1 MKTNLKKFLALS
13 FMIMFQWGLAQTSV
27 SGTVSDSSGVPL
39 PGATVVVAGT
49 SNGVTTDFDGVY
61 SISASEGDVL
71 SVSYV
76 GFVTQNVTVG
86 ASASVNV
93 TLVSDNT
100 LEEVVVT
107 ALGITREA
115 KSLGYAQQKVDGATL
130 NKTKELDFKTAL
142 AGKVAGVQVISGPSS
157 TFESTAIRLRGEQ
170 DVLYVVDGI
179 EMAASDINTDNIDNI
194 TILKGAAA
202 TALYGADARSGVIV
216 ITSKKA
222 KAGETYITVD
232 HNTVASNISRLHPYQ
247 NEYGGG
253 YDQAW
258 DTFAYNPATDPASW
272 ASFNGQNIPYYAAD
286 ESWGPRLDGTL
297 ARHWDSWIP
306 NHPNFGEQRGWSPN
320 PNNVKNFFETGM
332 KSATSVAFGKGGDD
346 YSFRATGRY
355 TDNKLPVPNAS
366 RKTYD
371 LNINGSVDITDKFTV
386 YTALNARI
394 QNTDNF
400 VSSGYGSLQ
409 SNFSQWW
416 QRQLDMD
423 RLRDNYNYEGAFYTW
438 NRRSARNARPQYWDA
453 PHYEQYQNTNNNE
466 NSTYS
471 GNFGFDYSIMD
482 GLSANVEVNRR
493 AYNRTNWSRGYVGQN
508 TLSTQ
513 ASYGEGSFT
522 SEQNEFRARL
532 NYQKA
537 ITDKFDISALLGY
550 KAEQYRS
557 INTSA
562 STSGGLA
569 IPDFYTIANSKDKPG
584 YSTYRL
590 NNSNRAVYSSVSL
603 GYDSML
609 YLDGSY
615 RFDYSSTADSEN
627 NRIETFSLTGSFL
640 FDKLLNVDGISFG
653 KLRASYAEAPIFPGT
668 YATSP
673 TFGSG
678 TAYGSLASLSVPNTL
693 ANPQLTGGIRQET
706 EYGIEMK
713 FLNNRLG
720 LDLTYFDRED
730 SGLPVAVT
738 SAASTGYSGL
748 SVNSKITSSTGFEVM
763 LSGTPIQTE
772 DLRWDVSVN
781 FATLEKMV
789 DFIYPGIDR
798 INIYGGSLSWSGLK
812 VQEVVG
818 EEYGMLYGRQRL
830 KDDNGNWVYYASGTH
845 RYENNTLMGNIM
857 PDYTG
862 GITSNLTYKNW
873 DLAIGIDF
881 QEGGLY
887 HSITDMFSMAAG
899 LHEYTAGVNDK
910 GNQKRDPVSAG
921 GGIHQVGVYA
931 DGSAADFYLAPD
943 SWAWGNWTRDD
954 LWLVDASFV
963 KLRQVRLGY
972 NFDSDK
978 LSNTPFTSIDV
989 ALIGTNLA
997 ILSETSDW
1005 GDYRG
1010 AKTPGLDPSELG
1022 SNWSGSAFASEG
1034 GQLPSARSFGLNVAL
1049 KF

>member
-49 SNGVTTDFDGVY
+49 QNGVTTDFDGVY

-115 KSLGYAQQKVDGATL
+115 KSLGYAQQKVEGASLT
-130 NKTKELDFKTAL
+130 KTKELDFKTAL
-142 AGKVAGVQVISGPSS
+142 AGKVAGVQVISGTSS
-157 TFESTAIRLRGEQ
+157 SFEQSAIRLRGEM

-179 EMAASDINTDNIDNI
+179 KMSSTDVNTDNIDNI

-202 TALYGADARSGVIV
+202 TALYGAEARSGVIV

-222 KAGETYITVD
+222 KAGETYISID
-232 HNTVASNISRLHPYQ
+232 HNTVASNVSRTPDYQ

-286 ESWGPRLDGTL
+286 ESWGPKLDGTL

-306 NHPNFGEQRGWSPN
+306 NHPNFGEQRGWSPS
-320 PNNVKNFFETGM
+320 PNNIKNFFDTGV
-332 KSATSVAFGKGGDD
+332 KSTTSVSFAKGGDD
-346 YSFRATGRY
+346 YSFRATGRVNQS
-355 TDNKLPVPNAS
+355 TLPIPNAS
-366 RKTYD
+366 RDSYD
-371 LNINGSVDITDKFTV
+371 LNINGSLDLTDKLSV
-386 YTALNARI
+386 YTSLNARI
-394 QNTDNF
+394 QNTDN
-400 VSSGYGSLQ
+400 SAGSGYSSIM
-409 SNFSQWW
+409 SNLSQWW

-423 RLRDNYNYEGAFYTW
+423 RIRDNYNYEGAFYTW

-471 GNFGFDYSIMD
+471 GNFGFDYQIAD
-482 GLSANVEVNRR
+482 GLSANAEVNRR
-493 AYNRTNWSRGYVGQN
+493 AYNRTSNGRNYIGQN

-513 ASYGEGSFT
+513 AAYNEGSFV

-532 NYQKA
+532 NYTKA
-537 ITDKFDISALLGY
+537 ITDKFDISALIGY
-550 KAEQYRS
+550 QAKQFRS
-557 INTSA
+557 ISTSA

-569 IPDFYTIANSKDKPG
+569 IPDFYTIANSVDKPN
-584 YSTYRL
+584 YSSYRT
-590 NNSNRAVYSSVSL
+590 NNSGRAAYSSVSL

-615 RFDYSSTADSEN
+615 RFDWSSTAAADN
-627 NRIETFSLTGSFL
+627 NRIETYSITGSFL
-640 FDKLLNVDGISFG
+640 FDRLVNLEGVSFG

-678 TAYGSLASLSVPNTL
+678 TAYGSLASLAVPNTL
-693 ANPQLTGGIRQET
+693 ANPMLTGGIRQET
-706 EYGIEMK
+706 EFGLEMK

-720 LDLTYFDRED
+720 FDVTYFDRED
-730 SGLPVAVT
+730 SGLPVAV
-738 SAASTGYSGL
+738 SAAGSTGYTGL
-748 SVNSKITSSTGFEVM
+748 SVNSKITSSTGVEVM
-763 LSGTPIQTE
+763 ISGTPIQTE
-772 DLRWDVSVN
+772 DLRWDVAVN

-789 DFIYPGIDR
+789 DFIYPGIER
-798 INIYGGSLSWSGLK
+798 NILSSWLSWSSMDL
-812 VQEVVG
+812 QEIVG
-818 EEYGMLYGRQRL
+818 EEWGMLYGRKRL
-830 KDDNGNWVYYASGTH
+830 QDDNGNWVYYASGNH
-845 RYENNTLMGNIM
+845 RYENNQILGNIM

-887 HSITDMFSMAAG
+887 HSVTDMFSMASGQHSWTAG
-899 LHEYTAGVNDK
+899 LNDK
-910 GNQKRDPVSAG
+910 GNPKRDAVSAG
-921 GGIHQVGVYA
+921 GGVHQVGVYA
-931 DGSAADFYLAPD
+931 DGSAADFYRAPD

-954 LWLVDASFV
+954 LWLVDASFW

-972 NFDSDK
+972 TFDKDQIKNS
-978 LSNTPFTSIDV
+978 PFASIDI

-997 ILSETSDW
+997 ILSENKDW

-1010 AKTPGLDPSELG
+1010 AKNPGLDPSELG
-1022 SNWSGSAFASEG
+1022 GNWSGNNFASEG

>member
-1 MKTNLKKFLALS
+1 MKTNLLKFLTLS
-13 FMIMFQWGLAQTSV
+13 FMIMFQWSFAQKSV
-27 SGTVSDSSGVPL
+27 SGTVSDSAGVPL
-39 PGATVVVAGT
+39 PGATVVVDGT

-61 SISASEGDVL
+61 SIMANEGDVL
-71 SVSYV
+71 SISYV
-76 GFVTQNVTVG
+76 GFTTQKVTVG
-86 ASASVNV
+86 ASATLNV
-93 TLVSDNT
+93 TLAADNA

-115 KSLGYAQQKVDGATL
+115 KSLGYAQQKVEGSALT
-130 NKTKELDFKTAL
+130 KTKQLDFKTAL
-142 AGKVAGVQVISGPSS
+142 AGKVAGVQVISGTSS
-157 TFESTAIRLRGEQ
+157 TFEPSAIRLRGEQ

-179 EMAASDINTDNIDNI
+179 KMSSTDINTDNIDNI
-194 TILKGAAA
+194 TVLKGAAA
-202 TALYGADARSGVIV
+202 TALYGSEARSGVIV

-222 KAGETYITVD
+222 QAGETYITVD
-232 HNTVASNISRLHPYQ
+232 HNTVASTISRLHPYQ

-258 DTFAYNPATDPASW
+258 DTFSYNPATDPASW
-272 ASFNGQNIPYYAAD
+272 AAFQGQNIPYYAAD
-286 ESWGPRLDGTL
+286 ESWGPKLDGTL

-306 NHPNFGEQRGWSPN
+306 NHPNFGELRPWSAN
-320 PNNVKNFFETGM
+320 PNNIKNFFETGVT
-332 KSATSVAFGKGGDD
+332 STTSVSFGKGGED
-346 YSFRATGRY
+346 YSFRATGRA
-355 TDNKLPVPNAS
+355 TQATLPVPNAA
-366 RKTYD
+366 RDTYD
-371 LNINGSVDITDKFTV
+371 VNINGSVDLSDKLTM
-386 YTALNARI
+386 YSALNARI
-394 QNTDNF
+394 QNTDNY

-423 RLRDNYNYEGAFYTW
+423 RLKNNYHYEGAFYTW

-471 GNFGFDYSIMD
+471 GNFGFNYDIID

-493 AYNRTNWSRGYVGQN
+493 AYNRTSWNRGYIGVN

-513 ASYGEGSFT
+513 ASYGEGSFV
-522 SEQNEFRARL
+522 SEQNELRARL
-532 NYQKA
+532 NYSKA
-537 ITDKFDISALLGY
+537 ITSNFDVNAIVGY
-550 KAEQYRS
+550 GARQFRS
-557 INTSA
+557 ISTSA

-569 IPDFYTIANSKDKPG
+569 IPDFYTIANSKDKPS
-584 YSTYRL
+584 YSTYRS
-590 NNSNRAVYSSVSL
+590 NSSGRSAYASVSL

-615 RFDYSSTADSEN
+615 RFDWSSTADSMN
-627 NRIETFSLTGSFL
+627 NRIETYSVTGSFL
-640 FDKLLNVDGISFG
+640 FDRLLDLDGVSFG

-673 TFGSG
+673 TYSSG
-678 TAYGSLASLSVPNTL
+678 TAYGSLASLAVPNTL
-693 ANPQLTGGIRQET
+693 ANPQLTGGMRVET
-706 EYGIEMK
+706 EFGLEMR
-713 FLNNRLG
+713 FLDNRLG
-720 LDLTYFDRED
+720 FDFTYFDRED
-730 SGLPVAVT
+730 SKLPVAVT
-738 SAASTGYSGL
+738 AAGGTGYTGL
-748 SVNSKITSSTGFEVM
+748 SVNSKITSSTGVEVM
-763 LSGTPIQTE
+763 ISGTPILTD

-789 DFIYPGIDR
+789 DFIYPGIER
-798 INIYGGSLSWSGLK
+798 NILDGWLSWSSMDL
-812 VQEVVG
+812 QEIVG
-818 EEYGMLYGRQRL
+818 EEWGMLYGRKRT
-830 KDDNGNWVYYASGTH
+830 KDENGNWLYYASGNH
-845 RYENNTLMGNIM
+845 RYENNQLLGNIM

-887 HSITDMFSMAAG
+887 HSVTDMFSMGAG
-899 LHEYTAGVNDK
+899 LHEYTAGLNDK
-910 GNQKRDPVSAG
+910 GNPKRDPVSAG

-931 DGSAADFYLAPD
+931 DGTVADFYRDPN

-972 NFDSDK
+972 SFDGDK
-978 LSNTPFTSIDV
+978 LSNTPFTGINV
-989 ALIGTNLA
+989 ALIGNNLA
-997 ILSETSDW
+997 ILSETTDW

-1010 AKTPGLDPSELG
+1010 KKNPGLDPSELG
-1022 SNWSGSAFASEG
+1022 SNWSGSYYASEG
-1034 GQLPSARSFGLNVAL
+1034 GQLPSARSVGLNVSL

>member
-1 MKTNLKKFLALS
+1 MKTNLLKFLTLS
-13 FMIMFQWGLAQTSV
+13 FMIMFQWSFAQQSV
-27 SGTVSDSSGVPL
+27 SGTVTDSEGVPL
-39 PGATVVVAGT
+39 PGATVIVEGT
-49 SNGVTTDFDGVY
+49 STGVSTDFDGVY
-61 SISASEGDVL
+61 SITANEGDVL
-71 SVSYV
+71 SFSYV
-76 GFVTQNVTVG
+76 GFTTQKVTVG
-86 ASASVNV
+86 ASATLNV
-93 TLVSDNT
+93 TLVSDNA

-115 KSLGYAQQKVDGATL
+115 KSLGYAQQKVEGDALT
-130 NKTKELDFKTAL
+130 KTKETDFRTAL
-142 AGKVAGVQVISGPSS
+142 AGKVAGVQVISGVSS
-157 TFESTAIRLRGEQ
+157 TFEPSYIRLRGES

-179 EMAASDINTDNIDNI
+179 KMSSTDINTDNIDNI
-194 TILKGAAA
+194 TVLKGAAA
-202 TALYGADARSGVIV
+202 TALYGSEARSGVVV
-216 ITSKKA
+216 ITSKRA
-222 KAGETYITVD
+222 EAGDNYINVD
-232 HNTVASNISRLHPYQ
+232 HNTVVSEISRLHPYQ

-258 DTFAYNPATDPASW
+258 DTFSYNPATDPASW
-272 ASFNGQNIPYYAAD
+272 ASFQGQNIPYYAAD

-306 NHPNFGEQRGWSPN
+306 GHPNFGELRPWSPN
-320 PNNVKNFFETGM
+320 PNNVKNFFETGI
-332 KSATSVAFGKGGDD
+332 KSTTSLSFGRGGDG
-346 YSFRATGRY
+346 YSFRATGRVS
-355 TDNKLPVPNAS
+355 DNAIPVPNAN
-366 RKTYD
+366 REVFD
-371 LNINGSVDITDKFTV
+371 LNLNGSVDITDKLTM
-386 YTALNARI
+386 YSSLNARI
-394 QNTDNF
+394 QNTDNY
-400 VSSGYGSLQ
+400 VSSGYTSLG

-423 RLRDNYNYEGAFYTW
+423 RLKNNYYYNGAFYTW

-471 GNFGFDYSIMD
+471 GNLGLNYDIID
-482 GLSANVEVNRR
+482 GLSANFEVNRR
-493 AYNRTNWSRGYVGQN
+493 AYNRTSWNRGYIGVN

-513 ASYGEGSFT
+513 ASYGEGSFV

-532 NYQKA
+532 DYNTA
-537 ITDKFDISALLGY
+537 ITSNFDLDARIGY
-550 KAEQYRS
+550 GARQFRS
-557 INTSA
+557 ISTSA

-569 IPDFYTIANSKDKPG
+569 IPDFYTIANSVDKPN
-584 YSTYRL
+584 YSTYRT
-590 NNSNRAVYSSVSL
+590 NNSGRSVYGSVSL

-615 RFDYSSTADSEN
+615 RLDWSSTADAAN
-627 NRIETFSLTGSFL
+627 NRIETYSLTGSFL
-640 FDKLLNVDGISFG
+640 FDRLLDVDAISFG

-673 TFGSG
+673 TFSSG
-678 TAYGSLASLSVPNTL
+678 TAYGSLASLAVPNTL
-693 ANPQLTGGIRQET
+693 ANPQLTGGIREET
-706 EYGIEMK
+706 ELGLEMR
-713 FLNNRLG
+713 FLDNRLG
-720 LDLTYFDRED
+720 FDFTYFDRTD

-738 SAASTGYSGL
+738 ADAATGYSGL
-748 SVNSKITSSTGFEVM
+748 SVNSKITSSTGVEVM
-763 LSGTPIQTE
+763 LSGTPVLTD
-772 DLRWDVSVN
+772 DLRWDVSFN

-789 DFIYPGIDR
+789 DFIYDGIDR
-798 INIYGGSLSWSGLK
+798 INIYGGSISWSGLK
-812 VQEVVG
+812 VTEITG
-818 EEYGMLYGRQRL
+818 EEWGMLYGRQR
-830 KDDNGNWVYYASGTH
+830 KQDADGNWIYLSSGNH
-845 RYENNTLMGNIM
+845 AYENNQLLGNIM

-887 HSITDMFSMAAG
+887 HSVTDMFSMGAG
-899 LHEYTAGVNDK
+899 LHEYTAGLNDK
-910 GNQKRDPVSAG
+910 GNPKRDPVSAG

-931 DGSAADFYLAPD
+931 DGSVADFYKDPN

-972 NFDSDK
+972 SFDADK
-978 LSNTPFTSIDV
+978 LSNTPFSGIDI

-997 ILSETSDW
+997 ILSETTDW

-1010 AKTPGLDPSELG
+1010 KKNPGLDPSELG
-1022 SNWSGSAFASEG
+1022 GNWSGSLYASEG
-1034 GQLPSARSFGLNVAL
+1034 GQLPSARSFGLNVNL

>member
-39 PGATVVVAGT
+39 PGATVIVAGT

-76 GFVTQNVTVG
+76 GFVTQNVTIG
-86 ASASVNV
+86 ASATVNV
-93 TLVSDNT
+93 TLVSDNA

-115 KSLGYAQQKVDGATL
+115 KSLGYAQQKVEGSALT
-130 NKTKELDFKTAL
+130 KTKELDFKTAL

-157 TFESTAIRLRGEQ
+157 TFESSAIRLRGEQ

-179 EMAASDINTDNIDNI
+179 KMSSTDINTDNIDNI

-202 TALYGADARSGVIV
+202 TALYGAEARSGVIV

-272 ASFNGQNIPYYAAD
+272 AAFNGQNIPYYAAD

-332 KSATSVAFGKGGDD
+332 KSATSVSFGKGGDD
-346 YSFRATGRY
+346 YSFRATGRA
-355 TDNKLPVPNAS
+355 TQNALPVPNAS
-366 RKTYD
+366 RDTYD
-371 LNINGSVDITDKFTV
+371 VNINGSVDLTDKFTM
-386 YTALNARI
+386 YTSLNARI

-423 RLRDNYNYEGAFYTW
+423 RLRDNYHYEGAFYTW

-471 GNFGFDYSIMD
+471 GNFGFDYQIAD
-482 GLSANVEVNRR
+482 GVSANVEVNRR
-493 AYNRTNWSRGYVGQN
+493 AYNRTSNSRNYIGKN

-513 ASYGEGSFT
+513 AAYSEGSFV

-532 NYQKA
+532 NYSKA
-537 ITDKFDISALLGY
+537 ITDKFDINALVGY
-550 KAEQYRS
+550 AAKQYRS
-557 INTSA
+557 ISTSA
-562 STSGGLA
+562 GTSGGLA
-569 IPDFYTIANSKDKPG
+569 IPDFYTIANSVDKPS
-584 YSTYRL
+584 YSTYRT
-590 NNSNRAVYSSVSL
+590 NNSGRAAYSSVSL

-615 RFDYSSTADSEN
+615 RFDWSSTAAADN
-627 NRIETFSLTGSFL
+627 NRIETYSLTGSFL
-640 FDKLLNVDGISFG
+640 FDKLVNLDGVTFG

-678 TAYGSLASLSVPNTL
+678 TAYGSLASLAVPNTL
-693 ANPQLTGGIRQET
+693 ANPQLTGGIRKET

-720 LDLTYFDRED
+720 FDLTYFDRED
-730 SGLPVAVT
+730 SGLPVAV
-738 SAASTGYSGL
+738 SAAGSTGYTGL
-748 SVNSKITSSTGFEVM
+748 SVNSKITSSTGLEVM

-772 DLRWDVSVN
+772 DVRWDVSVN

-789 DFIYPGIDR
+789 DFIYPGIER
-798 INIYGGSLSWSGLK
+798 NILNSWLSWSSMDL
-812 VQEVVG
+812 QEIVG
-818 EEYGMLYGRQRL
+818 EEWGMLYGRKRL
-830 KDDNGNWVYYASGTH
+830 KDDNGNWVYYASGNH
-845 RYENNTLMGNIM
+845 RYENNQLLGNVM
-857 PDYTG
+857 PNYTG

-881 QEGGLY
+881 QDGGLY
-887 HSITDMFSMAAG
+887 HSVTDMFSMAAG
-899 LHEYTAGVNDK
+899 LHEWTAGKNDK

-931 DGSAADFYLAPD
+931 DGSVADFYRAPD

-954 LWLVDASFV
+954 VWLVDASFV

-978 LSNTPFTSIDV
+978 LSNTPFTSIDI

-997 ILSETSDW
+997 ILSETTDW

-1022 SNWSGSAFASEG
+1022 SGWSGGNYASEG

>member
-1 MKTNLKKFLALS
+1 MKTNLLKFLTLS
-13 FMIMFQWGLAQTSV
+13 FVIMFQWSFAQKSV
-27 SGTVSDSSGVPL
+27 SGTVSDSAGVPL
-39 PGATVVVAGT
+39 PGATVVVDGT

-61 SISASEGDVL
+61 SISANEGDVL
-71 SVSYV
+71 SISYV
-76 GFVTQNVTVG
+76 GFTTQKVTVG
-86 ASASVNV
+86 ASATLNV
-93 TLVSDNT
+93 TLVADNA

-115 KSLGYAQQKVDGATL
+115 KSLGYAQQKVEGAALT
-130 NKTKELDFKTAL
+130 KTKQLDFKTAL
-142 AGKVAGVQVISGPSS
+142 AGKVAGVQVISGTSS
-157 TFESTAIRLRGEQ
+157 TFEPSAIRLRGEQ

-179 EMAASDINTDNIDNI
+179 KMSSTDINTDNIDNI
-194 TILKGAAA
+194 TVLKGAAA
-202 TALYGADARSGVIV
+202 TALYGSEARSGVIV

-222 KAGETYITVD
+222 QAGETYITVD
-232 HNTVASNISRLHPYQ
+232 HNTVASTISRLHPYQ

-258 DTFAYNPATDPASW
+258 DTFTYNPATDPASW
-272 ASFNGQNIPYYAAD
+272 AAFQGQNIPYYAAD
-286 ESWGPRLDGTL
+286 ESWGPKLDGTL

-306 NHPNFGEQRGWSPN
+306 NHPNFGELRPWSAN
-320 PNNVKNFFETGM
+320 PNNIKNFFETGVQ
-332 KSATSVAFGKGGDD
+332 STTSVSFGKGGED
-346 YSFRATGRY
+346 YSFRATGRA
-355 TDNKLPVPNAS
+355 TQATLPVPNAA
-366 RKTYD
+366 RDTYD
-371 LNINGSVDITDKFTV
+371 VNINGSVDLTDKFTM
-386 YTALNARI
+386 YANLNARI
-394 QNTDNF
+394 QNTDNY

-423 RLRDNYNYEGAFYTW
+423 RLKNNYHYEGAFYTW

-471 GNFGFDYSIMD
+471 GNFGFNYDIID

-493 AYNRTNWSRGYVGQN
+493 AYNRTSWGRNYIGVN

-513 ASYGEGSFT
+513 ASYNEGSYV
-522 SEQNEFRARL
+522 SEANELRARL
-532 NYQKA
+532 NYSKA
-537 ITDKFDISALLGY
+537 ITSNFDVNAIVGYGARQFRGIS
-550 KAEQYRS
+550 
-557 INTSA
+557 TSA

-569 IPDFYTIANSKDKPG
+569 IPDFYTIANSKDKPS
-584 YSTYRL
+584 YSTYRT
-590 NNSNRAVYSSVSL
+590 NNSGRSAYASVSL

-615 RFDYSSTADSEN
+615 RFDWSSTADSEN
-627 NRIETFSLTGSFL
+627 NRIETYSVTGSFL
-640 FDKLLNVDGISFG
+640 FDRLLDLDGVSFG

-673 TFGSG
+673 TYGSG
-678 TAYGSLASLSVPNTL
+678 TAYGSLASLAVPNTL
-693 ANPQLTGGIRQET
+693 ANPQLTGGMRVET
-706 EYGIEMK
+706 EFGLEMK
-713 FLNNRLG
+713 FLDNRLG
-720 LDLTYFDRED
+720 FDFTYFDRED
-730 SGLPVAVT
+730 SKLPVAVT
-738 SAASTGYSGL
+738 AAGGTGYTGL
-748 SVNSKITSSTGFEVM
+748 SVNSKITSSTGVEVM
-763 LSGTPIQTE
+763 VTGTPILTD

-781 FATLEKMV
+781 FATLEKTV
-789 DFIYPGIDR
+789 DFIYPGIER
-798 INIYGGSLSWSGLK
+798 NILDSWLSWSSMDL
-812 VQEVVG
+812 QEIVG
-818 EEYGMLYGRQRL
+818 EEWGMLYGRKRL
-830 KDDNGNWVYYASGTH
+830 KDDNGNWVYYASGNH
-845 RYENNTLMGNIM
+845 RYENNQLLGNIM

-887 HSITDMFSMAAG
+887 HSVTDMFSMGAG
-899 LHEYTAGVNDK
+899 LHEYTAGLNDK
-910 GNQKRDPVSAG
+910 GNPKRDPVSAG

-931 DGSAADFYLAPD
+931 DGSVADFYRDPN

-972 NFDSDK
+972 SFDGDK
-978 LSNTPFTSIDV
+978 LSNTPFTGINV
-989 ALIGTNLA
+989 ALIGNNLA
-997 ILSETSDW
+997 ILSETTDW

-1022 SNWSGSAFASEG
+1022 ANWSGGYYASEG
-1034 GQLPSARSFGLNVAL
+1034 GQLPSARSVGLNVSL

>member
-39 PGATVVVAGT
+39 PGATVIVAGT

-76 GFVTQNVTVG
+76 GFVTQNVTIG
-86 ASASVNV
+86 ASATINV
-93 TLVSDNT
+93 TLVSDNA

-115 KSLGYAQQKVDGATL
+115 KSLGYAQQKVEGSALT
-130 NKTKELDFKTAL
+130 KTKELDFKTAL

-157 TFESTAIRLRGEQ
+157 TFESSAIRLRGEQ

-179 EMAASDINTDNIDNI
+179 KMSSTDINTDNIDNI

-202 TALYGADARSGVIV
+202 TALYGAEARSGVIV

-423 RLRDNYNYEGAFYTW
+423 RLRDNYHYEGAFYTW

-537 ITDKFDISALLGY
+537 ITDKFDISALVGY

-881 QEGGLY
+881 QDGGLY

>member
-1 MKTNLKKFLALS
+1 
-13 FMIMFQWGLAQTSV
+13 MFQWGLAQTSV

-39 PGATVVVAGT
+39 PGATVIVAGT

-76 GFVTQNVTVG
+76 GFVTQNVTIG
-86 ASASVNV
+86 ASATVNV
-93 TLVSDNT
+93 TLVSDNA

-115 KSLGYAQQKVDGATL
+115 KSLGYAQQKVEGSALT
-130 NKTKELDFKTAL
+130 KTKELDFKTAL

-157 TFESTAIRLRGEQ
+157 TFESSAIRLRGEQ

-179 EMAASDINTDNIDNI
+179 KMSSTDINTDNIDNI

-202 TALYGADARSGVIV
+202 TALYGAEARSGVIV

-272 ASFNGQNIPYYAAD
+272 AAFNGQNIPYYAAD

-332 KSATSVAFGKGGDD
+332 KSATSVSFGKGGDD
-346 YSFRATGRY
+346 YSFRATGRA
-355 TDNKLPVPNAS
+355 TQNALPVPNAS
-366 RKTYD
+366 RDTYD
-371 LNINGSVDITDKFTV
+371 VNINGSVDLTDKFTM
-386 YTALNARI
+386 YTSLNARI

-423 RLRDNYNYEGAFYTW
+423 RLRDNYHYEGAFYTW

-471 GNFGFDYSIMD
+471 GNFGFDYQIAD
-482 GLSANVEVNRR
+482 GVSANVEVNRR
-493 AYNRTNWSRGYVGQN
+493 AYNRTSNSRNYIGKN

-513 ASYGEGSFT
+513 AAYSEGSFV

-532 NYQKA
+532 NYSKA
-537 ITDKFDISALLGY
+537 ITDKFDINALVGY
-550 KAEQYRS
+550 AAKQYRS
-557 INTSA
+557 ISTSA
-562 STSGGLA
+562 GTSGGLA
-569 IPDFYTIANSKDKPG
+569 IPDFYTIANSVDKPS
-584 YSTYRL
+584 YSTYRT
-590 NNSNRAVYSSVSL
+590 NNSGRAAYSSVSL

-615 RFDYSSTADSEN
+615 RFDWSSTAAADN
-627 NRIETFSLTGSFL
+627 NRIETYSLTGSFL
-640 FDKLLNVDGISFG
+640 FDKLVNLDGVTFG

-678 TAYGSLASLSVPNTL
+678 TAYGSLASLAVPNTL
-693 ANPQLTGGIRQET
+693 ANPQLTGGIRKET

-720 LDLTYFDRED
+720 FDLTYFDRED
-730 SGLPVAVT
+730 SGLPVAV
-738 SAASTGYSGL
+738 SAAGSTGYTGL
-748 SVNSKITSSTGFEVM
+748 SVNSKITSSTGLEVM

-772 DLRWDVSVN
+772 DVRWDVSVN

-789 DFIYPGIDR
+789 DFIYPGIER
-798 INIYGGSLSWSGLK
+798 NILNSWLSWSSMDL
-812 VQEVVG
+812 QEIVG
-818 EEYGMLYGRQRL
+818 EEWGMLYGRKRL
-830 KDDNGNWVYYASGTH
+830 KDDNGNWVYYASGNH
-845 RYENNTLMGNIM
+845 RYENNQLLGNVM
-857 PDYTG
+857 PNYTG

-881 QEGGLY
+881 QDGGLY
-887 HSITDMFSMAAG
+887 HSVTDMFSMAAG
-899 LHEYTAGVNDK
+899 LHEWTAGKNDK

-931 DGSAADFYLAPD
+931 DGSVADFYRAPD

-978 LSNTPFTSIDV
+978 LSNTPFTSIDI

-997 ILSETSDW
+997 ILSETTDW

-1022 SNWSGSAFASEG
+1022 SGWSGGNYASEG

>member
-1 MKTNLKKFLALS
+1 
-13 FMIMFQWGLAQTSV
+13 MFQWSFAQKSV
-27 SGTVSDSSGVPL
+27 SGTVSDSAGVPL
-39 PGATVVVAGT
+39 PGATVLVDGT

-61 SISASEGDVL
+61 SIMANEGDVL

-76 GFVTQNVTVG
+76 GFTTQKVTVG
-86 ASASVNV
+86 ASATLNV
-93 TLVSDNT
+93 TLAADNA

-115 KSLGYAQQKVDGATL
+115 KSLGYAQQKVEGSALT
-130 NKTKELDFKTAL
+130 KTKQLDFKTAL
-142 AGKVAGVQVISGPSS
+142 AGKVAGVQVISGTSS
-157 TFESTAIRLRGEQ
+157 TFEPSAIRLRGEQ

-179 EMAASDINTDNIDNI
+179 KMSSTDINTDNIDNI
-194 TILKGAAA
+194 TVLKGAAA
-202 TALYGADARSGVIV
+202 TALYGSEARSGVIV

-222 KAGETYITVD
+222 QAGETYITVD
-232 HNTVASNISRLHPYQ
+232 HNTVASTISRLHPYQ

-253 YDQAW
+253 YDQSW
-258 DTFAYNPATDPASW
+258 DTFTYNPATDPASW
-272 ASFNGQNIPYYAAD
+272 AAFQGQNIPYYAAD
-286 ESWGPRLDGTL
+286 ESWGPKLDGTL

-306 NHPNFGEQRGWSPN
+306 NHPNFGELRPWSPN
-320 PNNVKNFFETGM
+320 PNNIKNFFETGVT
-332 KSATSVAFGKGGDD
+332 STTSVSFGKGGED
-346 YSFRATGRY
+346 YSFRATGRA
-355 TDNKLPVPNAS
+355 TQATLPVPNAA
-366 RKTYD
+366 RDTYD
-371 LNINGSVDITDKFTV
+371 VNINGSVDLSDKLTM
-386 YTALNARI
+386 YSSLNARI
-394 QNTDNF
+394 QNTDNY
-400 VSSGYGSLQ
+400 VSSGYGSIQ

-423 RLRDNYNYEGAFYTW
+423 RLKNNYHYEGAFYTW

-471 GNFGFDYSIMD
+471 GNFGFNYDIID

-493 AYNRTNWSRGYVGQN
+493 AYNRTSWNRGYIGVN

-513 ASYGEGSFT
+513 ASYGEGSFV
-522 SEQNEFRARL
+522 SEQNELRARL
-532 NYQKA
+532 NYSKA
-537 ITDKFDISALLGY
+537 ITSNFDVNAIFGY
-550 KAEQYRS
+550 GARQYRS
-557 INTSA
+557 ISTSA

-569 IPDFYTIANSKDKPG
+569 IPDFYTIANSKDKPS
-584 YSTYRL
+584 YSTYRS
-590 NNSNRAVYSSVSL
+590 NSSGRSAYASVSL

-615 RFDYSSTADSEN
+615 RFDWSSTADSMN
-627 NRIETFSLTGSFL
+627 NRIETYSVTGSFL
-640 FDKLLNVDGISFG
+640 FDGLLNLDGVSFG

-673 TFGSG
+673 TYSSG
-678 TAYGSLASLSVPNTL
+678 TAYGSLASLAVPNTL
-693 ANPQLTGGIRQET
+693 ANPQLTGGMRVET
-706 EYGIEMK
+706 EFGLEMR
-713 FLNNRLG
+713 FLDNRLG
-720 LDLTYFDRED
+720 FDLTYFDRED
-730 SGLPVAVT
+730 SKLPVAVT
-738 SAASTGYSGL
+738 AAGGTGYTGL
-748 SVNSKITSSTGFEVM
+748 SVNSKITSSTGVEVM
-763 LSGTPIQTE
+763 VSGTPILTD

-789 DFIYPGIDR
+789 DFIYPGIER
-798 INIYGGSLSWSGLK
+798 NIINSWLSWSSMDL
-812 VQEVVG
+812 QEIVG
-818 EEYGMLYGRQRL
+818 EEWGMLYGRKRL
-830 KDDNGNWVYYASGTH
+830 KDDNGNWVYYASGNH
-845 RYENNTLMGNIM
+845 RYENNQLLGNIM

-873 DLAIGIDF
+873 DLSIGIDF

-887 HSITDMFSMAAG
+887 HSVTDMFSMGAG
-899 LHEYTAGVNDK
+899 LHEYTAGLNDK
-910 GNQKRDPVSAG
+910 GNPKRDPVSAG

-931 DGSAADFYLAPD
+931 DGSVADFYRDPN

-972 NFDSDK
+972 SFDGDK
-978 LSNTPFTSIDV
+978 LSNTPFTGINV
-989 ALIGTNLA
+989 ALIGNNLA
-997 ILSETSDW
+997 ILSETTDW

-1022 SNWSGSAFASEG
+1022 SGWSGSNYASEG
-1034 GQLPSARSFGLNVAL
+1034 GQLPSARSVGLNVSL

>member
-1 MKTNLKKFLALS
+1 
-13 FMIMFQWGLAQTSV
+13 MIMFQWSFAQKSV
-27 SGTVSDSSGVPL
+27 SGTVSDSAGVPL
-39 PGATVVVAGT
+39 PGATVVVDGT

-61 SISASEGDVL
+61 SISANEGDVL
-71 SVSYV
+71 SISYV
-76 GFVTQNVTVG
+76 GFTTQKVTVG
-86 ASASVNV
+86 ASATLNV
-93 TLVSDNT
+93 TLAADNA

-115 KSLGYAQQKVDGATL
+115 KSLGYAQQKVEGAALT
-130 NKTKELDFKTAL
+130 KTKQLDFKTAL
-142 AGKVAGVQVISGPSS
+142 AGKVAGVQVISGTSS
-157 TFESTAIRLRGEQ
+157 TFEPSAIRLRGEQ

-179 EMAASDINTDNIDNI
+179 KMSSTDINTDNIDNI
-194 TILKGAAA
+194 TVLKGAAA
-202 TALYGADARSGVIV
+202 TALYGSEARSGVIV

-222 KAGETYITVD
+222 QAGETYITVD
-232 HNTVASNISRLHPYQ
+232 HNTVASTISRLHPYQ

-258 DTFAYNPATDPASW
+258 DTFTYNPATDPASW
-272 ASFNGQNIPYYAAD
+272 AAFQGQNIPYYAAD
-286 ESWGPRLDGTL
+286 ESWGPKLDGTL

-306 NHPNFGEQRGWSPN
+306 NHPNFGELRPWSAN
-320 PNNVKNFFETGM
+320 PNNIKNFFETGVQ
-332 KSATSVAFGKGGDD
+332 STTSVSFGKGGED
-346 YSFRATGRY
+346 YSFRATGRA
-355 TDNKLPVPNAS
+355 TQATLPVPNAA
-366 RKTYD
+366 RDTYD
-371 LNINGSVDITDKFTV
+371 VNINGSVDLTDKFTM
-386 YTALNARI
+386 YANLNARI
-394 QNTDNF
+394 QNTDNY

-423 RLRDNYNYEGAFYTW
+423 RLKNNYHYEGAFYTW

-471 GNFGFDYSIMD
+471 GNFGFNYDIID

-493 AYNRTNWSRGYVGQN
+493 AYNRTSWGRNYIGVN

-513 ASYGEGSFT
+513 ASYNEGSYV
-522 SEQNEFRARL
+522 SEANELRARL
-532 NYQKA
+532 NYSKA
-537 ITDKFDISALLGY
+537 ITSNFDVNAIVGYGARQFRGIS
-550 KAEQYRS
+550 
-557 INTSA
+557 TSA

-569 IPDFYTIANSKDKPG
+569 IPDFYTIANSKDKPS
-584 YSTYRL
+584 YSTYRT
-590 NNSNRAVYSSVSL
+590 NNSGRSAYASVSL

-615 RFDYSSTADSEN
+615 RFDWSSTADSEN
-627 NRIETFSLTGSFL
+627 NRIETYSVTGSFL
-640 FDKLLNVDGISFG
+640 FDRLLDLDGVSFG

-673 TFGSG
+673 TYGSG
-678 TAYGSLASLSVPNTL
+678 TAYGSLASLAVPNTL
-693 ANPQLTGGIRQET
+693 ANPQLTGGMRVET
-706 EYGIEMK
+706 EFGLEMK
-713 FLNNRLG
+713 FLDNRLG
-720 LDLTYFDRED
+720 FDFTYFDRED
-730 SGLPVAVT
+730 SKLPVAVT
-738 SAASTGYSGL
+738 AAGGTGYTGL
-748 SVNSKITSSTGFEVM
+748 SVNSKITSSTGVEVM
-763 LSGTPIQTE
+763 VTGTPILTD

-781 FATLEKMV
+781 FATLEKTV
-789 DFIYPGIDR
+789 DFIYPGIER
-798 INIYGGSLSWSGLK
+798 NILDSWLSWSSMDL
-812 VQEVVG
+812 QEIVG
-818 EEYGMLYGRQRL
+818 EEWGMLYGRKRL
-830 KDDNGNWVYYASGTH
+830 KDDNGNWVYYASGNH
-845 RYENNTLMGNIM
+845 RYENNQLLGNIM

-887 HSITDMFSMAAG
+887 HSVTDMFSMGAG
-899 LHEYTAGVNDK
+899 LHEYTAGLNDK
-910 GNQKRDPVSAG
+910 GNPKRDPVSAG

-931 DGSAADFYLAPD
+931 DGSVADFYRDPN

-972 NFDSDK
+972 SFDGDK
-978 LSNTPFTSIDV
+978 LSNTPFTGINV
-989 ALIGTNLA
+989 ALIGNNLA
-997 ILSETSDW
+997 ILSETTDW

-1022 SNWSGSAFASEG
+1022 ANWSGGYYASEG
-1034 GQLPSARSFGLNVAL
+1034 GQLPSARSVGLNVSL

>member
-49 SNGVTTDFDGVY
+49 QNGVTTDFDGVY

-76 GFVTQNVTVG
+76 GFITQNVTVG

-115 KSLGYAQQKVDGATL
+115 KSLGYAQQKVEGASLT
-130 NKTKELDFKTAL
+130 KTKELDFKTAL
-142 AGKVAGVQVISGPSS
+142 AGKVAGVQVISGTSS
-157 TFESTAIRLRGEQ
+157 SFEQSAIRLRGEM

-179 EMAASDINTDNIDNI
+179 KMSSTDVNTDNIDNI

-202 TALYGADARSGVIV
+202 TALYGAEARSGVIV

-222 KAGETYITVD
+222 KAGETYISID
-232 HNTVASNISRLHPYQ
+232 HNTVASNVSRTPDYQ

-253 YDQAW
+253 YDQDW

-286 ESWGPRLDGTL
+286 ESWGPKLDGTL

-306 NHPNFGEQRGWSPN
+306 NHPNFGEQRGWSPS
-320 PNNVKNFFETGM
+320 PNNIKNFFDTGV
-332 KSATSVAFGKGGDD
+332 KSTTSVSFAKGGDD
-346 YSFRATGRY
+346 YSFRATGRVNQS
-355 TDNKLPVPNAS
+355 TLPIPNAS
-366 RKTYD
+366 RDSYD
-371 LNINGSVDITDKFTV
+371 LNINGSLDLTDKLSV
-386 YTALNARI
+386 YTSLNARI
-394 QNTDNF
+394 QNTDN
-400 VSSGYGSLQ
+400 SAGSGYSSIM
-409 SNFSQWW
+409 SNLSQWW

-423 RLRDNYNYEGAFYTW
+423 RIRDNYNYEGAFYTW

-471 GNFGFDYSIMD
+471 GNFGFDYQIAD
-482 GLSANVEVNRR
+482 GLSANAEVNRR
-493 AYNRTNWSRGYVGQN
+493 AYNRTSNGRNFIGQN

-513 ASYGEGSFT
+513 AAYNEGSFV

-532 NYQKA
+532 NYTKA
-537 ITDKFDISALLGY
+537 ITDKFDVSALIGY
-550 KAEQYRS
+550 QAKQFRS
-557 INTSA
+557 ISTSA

-569 IPDFYTIANSKDKPG
+569 IPDFYTIANSVDKPN
-584 YSTYRL
+584 YSSYRT
-590 NNSNRAVYSSVSL
+590 NNSGRAAYSSVSL

-615 RFDYSSTADSEN
+615 RFDWSSTAAADN
-627 NRIETFSLTGSFL
+627 NRIETYSITGSFL
-640 FDKLLNVDGISFG
+640 FDRLVNLEGVSFG

-678 TAYGSLASLSVPNTL
+678 TAYGSLASLAVPNTL
-693 ANPQLTGGIRQET
+693 ANPMLTGGIRQET
-706 EYGIEMK
+706 EFGLEMK

-720 LDLTYFDRED
+720 FDVTYFDRED
-730 SGLPVAVT
+730 SGLPVAV
-738 SAASTGYSGL
+738 SAAGSTGYTGL
-748 SVNSKITSSTGFEVM
+748 SVNSKITSSTGVEVM
-763 LSGTPIQTE
+763 ISGTPIQTE
-772 DLRWDVSVN
+772 DLRWDVAVN

-789 DFIYPGIDR
+789 DFIYPGIER
-798 INIYGGSLSWSGLK
+798 NILSSWLSWSSMDL
-812 VQEVVG
+812 QEIVG
-818 EEYGMLYGRQRL
+818 EEWGMLYGRKRL
-830 KDDNGNWVYYASGTH
+830 QDDNGNWVYYASGNH
-845 RYENNTLMGNIM
+845 RYENNQLLGNIM

-887 HSITDMFSMAAG
+887 HSVTDMFSMASGQHSWTAG
-899 LHEYTAGVNDK
+899 LNDK
-910 GNQKRDPVSAG
+910 GNPKRDAVSAG
-921 GGIHQVGVYA
+921 GGVHQVGVYA
-931 DGSAADFYLAPD
+931 DGSAADFYRAPD

-954 LWLVDASFV
+954 LWLVDASFW

-972 NFDSDK
+972 TFDKDQIKNS
-978 LSNTPFTSIDV
+978 PFASIDI

-997 ILSETSDW
+997 ILSENKDW

-1010 AKTPGLDPSELG
+1010 AKNPGLDPSELG
-1022 SNWSGSAFASEG
+1022 GNWSGNNFASEG

>member
-1 MKTNLKKFLALS
+1 
-13 FMIMFQWGLAQTSV
+13 MIMFQWSFAQKSV
-27 SGTVSDSSGVPL
+27 SGTVSDSAGVPL
-39 PGATVVVAGT
+39 PGATVVVDGT

-61 SISASEGDVL
+61 SIMANEGDVL

-76 GFVTQNVTVG
+76 GFTTQKVTVG
-86 ASASVNV
+86 ASATLNV
-93 TLVSDNT
+93 TLAADNA

-115 KSLGYAQQKVDGATL
+115 KSLGYAQQKVEGSALT
-130 NKTKELDFKTAL
+130 KTKQLDFKTAL
-142 AGKVAGVQVISGPSS
+142 AGKVAGVQVISGTSS
-157 TFESTAIRLRGEQ
+157 TFEPSAIRLRGEQ

-179 EMAASDINTDNIDNI
+179 KMSSTDINTDNIDNI
-194 TILKGAAA
+194 TVLKGAAA
-202 TALYGADARSGVIV
+202 TALYGSEARSGVIV

-222 KAGETYITVD
+222 QAGETYITVD
-232 HNTVASNISRLHPYQ
+232 HNTVASTISRLHPYQ

-258 DTFAYNPATDPASW
+258 DTFSYNPATDPASW
-272 ASFNGQNIPYYAAD
+272 AAFQGQNIPYYAAD
-286 ESWGPRLDGTL
+286 ESWGPKLDGTL

-306 NHPNFGEQRGWSPN
+306 NHPNFGELRPWSAN
-320 PNNVKNFFETGM
+320 PNNIKNFFETGVT
-332 KSATSVAFGKGGDD
+332 STTSVSFGKGGDD
-346 YSFRATGRY
+346 YSFRATGRA
-355 TDNKLPVPNAS
+355 TQATLPVPNAA
-366 RKTYD
+366 RDTYD
-371 LNINGSVDITDKFTV
+371 VNINGSVDLSDKLTM
-386 YTALNARI
+386 YSALNARI
-394 QNTDNF
+394 QNTDNY

-423 RLRDNYNYEGAFYTW
+423 RLKNNYHYEGAFYTW

-471 GNFGFDYSIMD
+471 GNFGFNYDIID

-493 AYNRTNWSRGYVGQN
+493 AYNRTSWNRGYIGVN
-508 TLSTQ
+508 TLGTQ
-513 ASYGEGSFT
+513 ASYGEGSYV
-522 SEQNEFRARL
+522 SEQNELRARL
-532 NYQKA
+532 NYSKA
-537 ITDKFDISALLGY
+537 ITSNFDVNAIVGY
-550 KAEQYRS
+550 GARQYRS
-557 INTSA
+557 ISTSA

-569 IPDFYTIANSKDKPG
+569 IPDFYTIANSKDKPS
-584 YSTYRL
+584 YSTYRS
-590 NNSNRAVYSSVSL
+590 NSSGRSAYASVSL

-615 RFDYSSTADSEN
+615 RFDWSSTADSMN
-627 NRIETFSLTGSFL
+627 NRIETYSVTGSFL
-640 FDKLLNVDGISFG
+640 FDRLLDLDGVSFG

-673 TFGSG
+673 TYSSG
-678 TAYGSLASLSVPNTL
+678 TAYGSLASLAVPNTL
-693 ANPQLTGGIRQET
+693 ANPQLTGGMRVET
-706 EYGIEMK
+706 EFGLEMR
-713 FLNNRLG
+713 FLDNRLG
-720 LDLTYFDRED
+720 FDFTYFDRED
-730 SGLPVAVT
+730 SKLPVAVT
-738 SAASTGYSGL
+738 AAGGTGYTGL
-748 SVNSKITSSTGFEVM
+748 SVNSKITSSTGVEVM
-763 LSGTPIQTE
+763 ISGTPILTD

-789 DFIYPGIDR
+789 DFIYPGIER
-798 INIYGGSLSWSGLK
+798 NILNSWLSWSSMDL
-812 VQEVVG
+812 QEIVG
-818 EEYGMLYGRQRL
+818 EEWGMLYGRKRL
-830 KDDNGNWVYYASGTH
+830 KDDNGNWVYYASGNH
-845 RYENNTLMGNIM
+845 RYENNQLLGNIM

-887 HSITDMFSMAAG
+887 HSVTDMFSMGAG
-899 LHEYTAGVNDK
+899 LHEYTAGLNDK
-910 GNQKRDPVSAG
+910 GNPKRDPVSAG

-931 DGSAADFYLAPD
+931 DGSVADFYRDPN

-972 NFDSDK
+972 SFDGDK
-978 LSNTPFTSIDV
+978 LSNTPFTGINV
-989 ALIGTNLA
+989 ALIGNNLA
-997 ILSETSDW
+997 ILSETTDW

-1022 SNWSGSAFASEG
+1022 SGWSGSNYASEG
-1034 GQLPSARSFGLNVAL
+1034 GQLPSARSVGLNVSL

>member
-1 MKTNLKKFLALS
+1 
-13 FMIMFQWGLAQTSV
+13 
-27 SGTVSDSSGVPL
+27 
-39 PGATVVVAGT
+39 
-49 SNGVTTDFDGVY
+49 VTTDFDGVY

-76 GFVTQNVTVG
+76 GFITQNVTVG

-272 ASFNGQNIPYYAAD
+272 AAFNGQNIPYYAAD

-320 PNNVKNFFETGM
+320 PNNVKNFFETGI
-332 KSATSVAFGKGGDD
+332 KSATSVAFGKGGED
-346 YSFRATGRY
+346 YSFRATGRV

-366 RKTYD
+366 RNTYD
-371 LNINGSVDITDKFTV
+371 LNINGSMDLTDKLSV
-386 YTALNARI
+386 YTSLNARI

-400 VSSGYGSLQ
+400 VSSGYGSIQ

-423 RLRDNYNYEGAFYTW
+423 RLRDNYHYEGAFYTW

-471 GNFGFDYSIMD
+471 GNFGFDYNIMD

-493 AYNRTNWSRGYVGQN
+493 AYNRTSWNRNYIGQN

-513 ASYGEGSFT
+513 ASYGEQSFV
-522 SEQNEFRARL
+522 SENNEFRARL
-532 NYQKA
+532 NYTKA
-537 ITDKFDISALLGY
+537 ITDKFDVSALVGY
-550 KAEQYRS
+550 SAKQYRS
-557 INTSA
+557 ISTTANTN
-562 STSGGLA
+562 GGLA
-569 IPDFYTIANSKDKPG
+569 IPDFYTIANSVDKPG
-584 YSTYRL
+584 YSTYRT
-590 NNSNRAVYSSVSL
+590 NNSGRAAYSSVSL

-615 RFDYSSTADSEN
+615 RFDWSSTAAADN
-627 NRIETFSLTGSFL
+627 NRIETYSVTGSFL
-640 FDKLLNVDGISFG
+640 FDKLVNLDGVTFG

-678 TAYGSLASLSVPNTL
+678 PAYGSLASLAVPNTL
-693 ANPQLTGGIRQET
+693 ANPQLNGGIRKET

-720 LDLTYFDRED
+720 FDLTYFDRED
-730 SGLPVAVT
+730 SGLPVAV
-738 SAASTGYSGL
+738 SAAGSTGYTGL

-772 DLRWDVSVN
+772 DVRWDVSVN

-789 DFIYPGIDR
+789 DFIYPGIER
-798 INIYGGSLSWSGLK
+798 NILNSWLSWSSMDL
-812 VQEVVG
+812 QEIVG
-818 EEYGMLYGRQRL
+818 EEWGMLYGRKRL
-830 KDDNGNWVYYASGTH
+830 QDDNGNWVYYQNSDGTIGNH
-845 RYENNTLMGNIM
+845 RYENNQLLGNVM
-857 PDYTG
+857 PNYTG

-881 QEGGLY
+881 QDGGLY
-887 HSITDMFSMAAG
+887 HSVTDMFSMAAG
-899 LHEYTAGVNDK
+899 LHEWTAGTNDK

-921 GGIHQVGVYA
+921 GGVHQVGVYA
-931 DGSAADFYLAPD
+931 DGSTADGYRAPD

-972 NFDSDK
+972 TFDANK
-978 LSNTPFTSIDV
+978 LSNSPFTGIDI

-997 ILSETSDW
+997 ILSETTDW

-1022 SNWSGSAFASEG
+1022 SGWSGGNYASEG

>member
-1 MKTNLKKFLALS
+1 
-13 FMIMFQWGLAQTSV
+13 MIMFQWSFAQKSV
-27 SGTVSDSSGVPL
+27 SGTVSDSAGVPL
-39 PGATVVVAGT
+39 PGATVVVDGT

-61 SISASEGDVL
+61 SIMANEGDVL

-76 GFVTQNVTVG
+76 GFTTQKVTVG
-86 ASASVNV
+86 ASATLNV
-93 TLVSDNT
+93 TLAADNA

-115 KSLGYAQQKVDGATL
+115 KSLGYAQQKVEGSALT
-130 NKTKELDFKTAL
+130 KTKQLDFKTAL
-142 AGKVAGVQVISGPSS
+142 AGKVAGVQVISGTSS
-157 TFESTAIRLRGEQ
+157 TFEPSAIRLRGEQ

-179 EMAASDINTDNIDNI
+179 KMSSTDINTDNIDNI
-194 TILKGAAA
+194 TVLKGAAA
-202 TALYGADARSGVIV
+202 TALYGSEARSGVIV

-222 KAGETYITVD
+222 QAGETYITVD
-232 HNTVASNISRLHPYQ
+232 HNTVASTISRLHPYQ

-258 DTFAYNPATDPASW
+258 DTFSYNPATDPASW
-272 ASFNGQNIPYYAAD
+272 AAFQGQNIPYYAAD
-286 ESWGPRLDGTL
+286 ESWGPKLDGTL

-306 NHPNFGEQRGWSPN
+306 NHPNFGELRPWSAN
-320 PNNVKNFFETGM
+320 PNNIKNFFETGVT
-332 KSATSVAFGKGGDD
+332 STTSVSFGKGGDD
-346 YSFRATGRY
+346 YSFRATGRA
-355 TDNKLPVPNAS
+355 TQATLPVPNAA
-366 RKTYD
+366 RDTYD
-371 LNINGSVDITDKFTV
+371 VNINGSVDLSDKLTM
-386 YTALNARI
+386 YSALNARI
-394 QNTDNF
+394 QNTDNY

-423 RLRDNYNYEGAFYTW
+423 RLKNNYHYEGAFYTW

-471 GNFGFDYSIMD
+471 GNFGFNYDIID

-493 AYNRTNWSRGYVGQN
+493 AYNRTSWNRGYIGVN

-513 ASYGEGSFT
+513 ASYGEGSFV
-522 SEQNEFRARL
+522 SEQNELRARL
-532 NYQKA
+532 NYSKA
-537 ITDKFDISALLGY
+537 ITSNFDVNAIVGY
-550 KAEQYRS
+550 GARQFRS
-557 INTSA
+557 ISTSA

-569 IPDFYTIANSKDKPG
+569 IPDFYTIANSKDKPS
-584 YSTYRL
+584 YSTYRS
-590 NNSNRAVYSSVSL
+590 NSSGRSAYASVSL

-615 RFDYSSTADSEN
+615 RFDWSSTADSMN
-627 NRIETFSLTGSFL
+627 NRIETYSVTGSFL
-640 FDKLLNVDGISFG
+640 FDRLLDLDGVSFG

-673 TFGSG
+673 TYSSG
-678 TAYGSLASLSVPNTL
+678 TAYGSLASLAVPNTL
-693 ANPQLTGGIRQET
+693 ANPQLTGGMRVET
-706 EYGIEMK
+706 EFGLEMR
-713 FLNNRLG
+713 FLDNRLG
-720 LDLTYFDRED
+720 FDFTYFDRED
-730 SGLPVAVT
+730 SKLPVAVT
-738 SAASTGYSGL
+738 AAGGTGYTGL
-748 SVNSKITSSTGFEVM
+748 SVNSKITSSTGVEVM
-763 LSGTPIQTE
+763 ISGTPILTD

-789 DFIYPGIDR
+789 DFIYPGIER
-798 INIYGGSLSWSGLK
+798 NILNSWLSWSSMDL
-812 VQEVVG
+812 QEIVG
-818 EEYGMLYGRQRL
+818 EEWGMLYGRKRL
-830 KDDNGNWVYYASGTH
+830 KDDNGNWVYYASGNH
-845 RYENNTLMGNIM
+845 RYENNQLLGNIM

-887 HSITDMFSMAAG
+887 HSVTDMFSMGAG
-899 LHEYTAGVNDK
+899 LHEYTAGLNDK
-910 GNQKRDPVSAG
+910 GNPKRDPVSAG

-931 DGSAADFYLAPD
+931 DGSVADFYRDPN

-972 NFDSDK
+972 SFDGDK
-978 LSNTPFTSIDV
+978 LSNTPFTGINV
-989 ALIGTNLA
+989 ALIGNNLA
-997 ILSETSDW
+997 ILSETTDW

-1022 SNWSGSAFASEG
+1022 SGWSGSNYASEG
-1034 GQLPSARSFGLNVAL
+1034 GQLPSARSVGLNVSL

>member
-1 MKTNLKKFLALS
+1 
-13 FMIMFQWGLAQTSV
+13 MIMFQWSFAQKSV
-27 SGTVSDSSGVPL
+27 SGTVSDSAGVPL
-39 PGATVVVAGT
+39 PGATVVVDGT

-61 SISASEGDVL
+61 SIMANEGDVL

-76 GFVTQNVTVG
+76 GFTTQKVTVG
-86 ASASVNV
+86 ASATLNV
-93 TLVSDNT
+93 TLAADNA

-115 KSLGYAQQKVDGATL
+115 KSLGYAQQKVEGSALT
-130 NKTKELDFKTAL
+130 KTKQLDFKTAL
-142 AGKVAGVQVISGPSS
+142 AGKVAGVQVISGTSS
-157 TFESTAIRLRGEQ
+157 TFEPSAIRLRGEQ

-179 EMAASDINTDNIDNI
+179 KMSSTDINTDNIDNI
-194 TILKGAAA
+194 TVLKGAAA
-202 TALYGADARSGVIV
+202 TALYGSEARSGVIV

-222 KAGETYITVD
+222 QAGETYITVD
-232 HNTVASNISRLHPYQ
+232 HNTVASTISRLHPYQ

-258 DTFAYNPATDPASW
+258 DTFSYNPATDPASW
-272 ASFNGQNIPYYAAD
+272 AAFQGQNIPYYAAD
-286 ESWGPRLDGTL
+286 ESWGPKLDGTL

-306 NHPNFGEQRGWSPN
+306 NHPNFGELRPWSAN
-320 PNNVKNFFETGM
+320 PNNIKNFFETGVT
-332 KSATSVAFGKGGDD
+332 STTSVSFGKGGDD
-346 YSFRATGRY
+346 YSFRATGRA
-355 TDNKLPVPNAS
+355 TQATLPVPNAA
-366 RKTYD
+366 RDTYD
-371 LNINGSVDITDKFTV
+371 VNINGSVDLSDKLTM
-386 YTALNARI
+386 YSALNARI
-394 QNTDNF
+394 QNTDNY

-423 RLRDNYNYEGAFYTW
+423 RLKNNYHYEGAFYTW

-471 GNFGFDYSIMD
+471 GNFGFNYDIID

-493 AYNRTNWSRGYVGQN
+493 AYNRTSWNRGYIGVN

-513 ASYGEGSFT
+513 ASYGEGSFV
-522 SEQNEFRARL
+522 SEQNELRARL
-532 NYQKA
+532 NYSKA
-537 ITDKFDISALLGY
+537 ITSNFDVNAIVGY
-550 KAEQYRS
+550 GARQYRS
-557 INTSA
+557 ISTSA

-569 IPDFYTIANSKDKPG
+569 IPDFYTIANSKDKPS
-584 YSTYRL
+584 YSTYRS
-590 NNSNRAVYSSVSL
+590 NSSGRSAYASVSL

-615 RFDYSSTADSEN
+615 RFDWSSTADSMN
-627 NRIETFSLTGSFL
+627 NRIETYSVTGSFL
-640 FDKLLNVDGISFG
+640 FDRLLDLDGVSFG

-673 TFGSG
+673 TYSSG
-678 TAYGSLASLSVPNTL
+678 TAYGSLASLAVPNTL
-693 ANPQLTGGIRQET
+693 ANPQLTGGMRVET
-706 EYGIEMK
+706 EFGLEMR
-713 FLNNRLG
+713 FLDNRLG
-720 LDLTYFDRED
+720 FDFTYFDRED
-730 SGLPVAVT
+730 SKLPVAVT
-738 SAASTGYSGL
+738 AAGGTGYTGL
-748 SVNSKITSSTGFEVM
+748 SVNSKITSSTGVEVM
-763 LSGTPIQTE
+763 ISGTPILTD

-789 DFIYPGIDR
+789 DFIYPGIER
-798 INIYGGSLSWSGLK
+798 NILNSWLSWSSMDL
-812 VQEVVG
+812 QEIVG
-818 EEYGMLYGRQRL
+818 EEWGMLYGRKRL
-830 KDDNGNWVYYASGTH
+830 KDDNGNWVYYASGNH
-845 RYENNTLMGNIM
+845 RYENNQLLGNIM

-887 HSITDMFSMAAG
+887 HSVTDMFSMGAG
-899 LHEYTAGVNDK
+899 LHEYTAGLNDK
-910 GNQKRDPVSAG
+910 GNPKRDPVSAG

-931 DGSAADFYLAPD
+931 DGSVADFYRDPN

-972 NFDSDK
+972 SFDGDK
-978 LSNTPFTSIDV
+978 LSNTPFTGINV
-989 ALIGTNLA
+989 ALIGNNLA
-997 ILSETSDW
+997 ILSETTDW

-1022 SNWSGSAFASEG
+1022 SGWSGSNYASEG
-1034 GQLPSARSFGLNVAL
+1034 GQLPSARSVGLNVSL

>member
-39 PGATVVVAGT
+39 PGATVIVAGT

-76 GFVTQNVTVG
+76 GFVTQNVTIG
-86 ASASVNV
+86 ASATVNV
-93 TLVSDNT
+93 TLVSDNA

-115 KSLGYAQQKVDGATL
+115 KSLGYAQQKVEGSALT
-130 NKTKELDFKTAL
+130 KTKELDFKTAL

-157 TFESTAIRLRGEQ
+157 TFESSAIRLRGEQ

-179 EMAASDINTDNIDNI
+179 KMSSTDINTDNIDNI

-202 TALYGADARSGVIV
+202 TALYGAEARSGVIV

-272 ASFNGQNIPYYAAD
+272 AAFNGQNIPYYAAD

-332 KSATSVAFGKGGDD
+332 KSATSVSFGKGGDD
-346 YSFRATGRY
+346 YSFRATGRA
-355 TDNKLPVPNAS
+355 TQNALPVPNAS
-366 RKTYD
+366 RDTYD
-371 LNINGSVDITDKFTV
+371 VNINGSVDLTDKFTM
-386 YTALNARI
+386 YTSLNARI

-423 RLRDNYNYEGAFYTW
+423 RLRDNYHYEGAFYTW

-471 GNFGFDYSIMD
+471 GNFGFDYQIAD
-482 GLSANVEVNRR
+482 GVSANVEVNRR
-493 AYNRTNWSRGYVGQN
+493 AYNRTSNSRNYIGKN

-513 ASYGEGSFT
+513 AAYSEGSFV

-532 NYQKA
+532 NYSKA
-537 ITDKFDISALLGY
+537 ITDKFDINALVGY
-550 KAEQYRS
+550 AAKQYRS
-557 INTSA
+557 ISTSA
-562 STSGGLA
+562 GTSGGLA
-569 IPDFYTIANSKDKPG
+569 IPDFYTIANSVDKPS
-584 YSTYRL
+584 YSTYRT
-590 NNSNRAVYSSVSL
+590 NNSGRAAYSSVSL

-615 RFDYSSTADSEN
+615 RFDWSSTAAADN
-627 NRIETFSLTGSFL
+627 NRIETYSLTGSFL
-640 FDKLLNVDGISFG
+640 FDKLVNLDGVTFG

-678 TAYGSLASLSVPNTL
+678 TAYGSLASLAVPNTL
-693 ANPQLTGGIRQET
+693 ANPQLTGGIRKET

-720 LDLTYFDRED
+720 FDLTYFDRED
-730 SGLPVAVT
+730 SGLPVAV
-738 SAASTGYSGL
+738 SAAGSTGYTGL
-748 SVNSKITSSTGFEVM
+748 SVNSKITSSTGLEVM

-772 DLRWDVSVN
+772 DVRWDVSVN

-789 DFIYPGIDR
+789 DFIYPGIER
-798 INIYGGSLSWSGLK
+798 NILNSWLSWSSMDL
-812 VQEVVG
+812 QEIVG
-818 EEYGMLYGRQRL
+818 EEWGMLYGRKRL
-830 KDDNGNWVYYASGTH
+830 TDDNGNWVYYASGNH
-845 RYENNTLMGNIM
+845 RYENNQLLGNVM
-857 PDYTG
+857 PNYTG

-881 QEGGLY
+881 QDGGLY
-887 HSITDMFSMAAG
+887 HSVTDMFSMAAG
-899 LHEYTAGVNDK
+899 LHEWTAGKNDK

-931 DGSAADFYLAPD
+931 DGSVADFYRAPD

-978 LSNTPFTSIDV
+978 LSNTPFTSIDI

-997 ILSETSDW
+997 ILSETTDW

-1022 SNWSGSAFASEG
+1022 SGWSGGNYASEG

>member
-49 SNGVTTDFDGVY
+49 QNGVTTDFDGVY

-76 GFVTQNVTVG
+76 GFITQNVTIG

-115 KSLGYAQQKVDGATL
+115 KSLGYAQQKVEGASLT
-130 NKTKELDFKTAL
+130 KTKELDFKTAL
-142 AGKVAGVQVISGPSS
+142 AGKVAGVQVISGTSS
-157 TFESTAIRLRGEQ
+157 SFEQSAIRLRGEM

-179 EMAASDINTDNIDNI
+179 KMSSTDVNTDNIDNI

-202 TALYGADARSGVIV
+202 TALYGAEARSGVIV

-222 KAGETYITVD
+222 KAGETYISID
-232 HNTVASNISRLHPYQ
+232 HNTVASNVSRTPDYQ

-258 DTFAYNPATDPASW
+258 DTFAYNPATDPSSW

-286 ESWGPRLDGTL
+286 ESWGPKLDGTL

-306 NHPNFGEQRGWSPN
+306 NHPNFGEQRGWSPS
-320 PNNVKNFFETGM
+320 PNNIKNFFDTGV
-332 KSATSVAFGKGGDD
+332 KSTTSVSFAKGGDD
-346 YSFRATGRY
+346 YSFRATGRVNQS
-355 TDNKLPVPNAS
+355 TLPIPNAS
-366 RKTYD
+366 RDSYD
-371 LNINGSVDITDKFTV
+371 LNINGSLDLSDKLSV
-386 YTALNARI
+386 YTSLNARI
-394 QNTDNF
+394 QNTDN
-400 VSSGYGSLQ
+400 SAGSGYSSIM
-409 SNFSQWW
+409 SNLSQWW

-423 RLRDNYNYEGAFYTW
+423 RIRDNYNYEGAFYTW

-471 GNFGFDYSIMD
+471 GNFGFDYQIAD
-482 GLSANVEVNRR
+482 GLSANAEVNRR
-493 AYNRTNWSRGYVGQN
+493 AYNRTSNGRNFIGQN

-513 ASYGEGSFT
+513 AAYNEGSFV

-532 NYQKA
+532 NYTKA
-537 ITDKFDISALLGY
+537 ITDKFDVSALIGY
-550 KAEQYRS
+550 QAKQFRS
-557 INTSA
+557 ISTSA

-569 IPDFYTIANSKDKPG
+569 IPDFYTIANSVDKPN
-584 YSTYRL
+584 YSSYRT
-590 NNSNRAVYSSVSL
+590 NNSGRAAYSSVSL

-615 RFDYSSTADSEN
+615 RFDWSSTAAADN
-627 NRIETFSLTGSFL
+627 NRIETYSITGSFL
-640 FDKLLNVDGISFG
+640 FDRLVNLEGVSFG

-678 TAYGSLASLSVPNTL
+678 TAYGSLASLAVPNTL
-693 ANPQLTGGIRQET
+693 ANPMLTGGIRQET
-706 EYGIEMK
+706 EFGLEMK

-720 LDLTYFDRED
+720 FDVTYFDRED
-730 SGLPVAVT
+730 SGLPVAV
-738 SAASTGYSGL
+738 SAAGSTGYTGL
-748 SVNSKITSSTGFEVM
+748 SVNSKITSSTGVEVM
-763 LSGTPIQTE
+763 ISGTPIQTE
-772 DLRWDVSVN
+772 DLRWDVAVN

-789 DFIYPGIDR
+789 DFIYPGIER
-798 INIYGGSLSWSGLK
+798 NILSSWLSWSSMDL
-812 VQEVVG
+812 QEIVG
-818 EEYGMLYGRQRL
+818 EEWGMLYGRKRL
-830 KDDNGNWVYYASGTH
+830 QDDNGNWVYYASGNH
-845 RYENNTLMGNIM
+845 RYENNQLLGNIM

-887 HSITDMFSMAAG
+887 HSVTDMFSMASGQHSWTAG
-899 LHEYTAGVNDK
+899 LNDK
-910 GNQKRDPVSAG
+910 GNPKRDAVSAG
-921 GGIHQVGVYA
+921 GGVHQVGVYA
-931 DGSAADFYLAPD
+931 DGSAADFYRAPD

-954 LWLVDASFV
+954 LWLVDASFW

-972 NFDSDK
+972 TFDKDQIKNS
-978 LSNTPFTSIDV
+978 PFASIDI

-997 ILSETSDW
+997 ILSENKDW

-1010 AKTPGLDPSELG
+1010 AKNPGLDPSELG
-1022 SNWSGSAFASEG
+1022 GNWSGNNFASEG

>member
-1 MKTNLKKFLALS
+1 MKTNLLKFLTLS
-13 FMIMFQWGLAQTSV
+13 FMIMFQWSFAQKSV
-27 SGTVSDSSGVPL
+27 SGTVSDSAGVPL
-39 PGATVVVAGT
+39 PGATVLVDGS

-61 SISASEGDVL
+61 SIMANEGDVL

-76 GFVTQNVTVG
+76 GFTTQKVTVG
-86 ASASVNV
+86 ASATLNV
-93 TLVSDNT
+93 TLAADNA

-115 KSLGYAQQKVDGATL
+115 KSLGYAQQKVEGSALT
-130 NKTKELDFKTAL
+130 KTKQLDFKTAL
-142 AGKVAGVQVISGPSS
+142 AGKVAGVQVISGTSS
-157 TFESTAIRLRGEQ
+157 TFEPSAIRLRGEQ

-179 EMAASDINTDNIDNI
+179 KMSSTDINTDNIDNI
-194 TILKGAAA
+194 TVLKGAAA
-202 TALYGADARSGVIV
+202 TALYGSEARSGVIV

-222 KAGETYITVD
+222 QAGETYITVD
-232 HNTVASNISRLHPYQ
+232 HNTVASTISRLHPYQ

-253 YDQAW
+253 YDQSW
-258 DTFAYNPATDPASW
+258 DTFTYNPATDPASW
-272 ASFNGQNIPYYAAD
+272 AAFQGQNIPYYAAD
-286 ESWGPRLDGTL
+286 ESWGPKLDGTL

-306 NHPNFGEQRGWSPN
+306 NHPNFGELRPWSPN
-320 PNNVKNFFETGM
+320 PNNIKNFFETGVT
-332 KSATSVAFGKGGDD
+332 STTSVSFGKGGED
-346 YSFRATGRY
+346 YSFRATGRA
-355 TDNKLPVPNAS
+355 TQATLPVPNAA
-366 RKTYD
+366 RDTYD
-371 LNINGSVDITDKFTV
+371 VNINGSVDLSDKLTM
-386 YTALNARI
+386 YSSLNARI
-394 QNTDNF
+394 QNTDNY

-423 RLRDNYNYEGAFYTW
+423 RLKNNYHYEGAFYTW

-471 GNFGFDYSIMD
+471 GNFGFNYDIID

-493 AYNRTNWSRGYVGQN
+493 AYNRTSWNRGYIGVN
-508 TLSTQ
+508 TLGTQ
-513 ASYGEGSFT
+513 ASYGEGSYV
-522 SEQNEFRARL
+522 SEANELRARL
-532 NYQKA
+532 NYSKA
-537 ITDKFDISALLGY
+537 ITSNFDVNAIVGY
-550 KAEQYRS
+550 GARQFRS
-557 INTSA
+557 ISTSA

-569 IPDFYTIANSKDKPG
+569 IPDFYTIANSKDKPS
-584 YSTYRL
+584 YSTYRS
-590 NNSNRAVYSSVSL
+590 NSSGRSAYASVSL

-615 RFDYSSTADSEN
+615 RFDWSSTADSMN
-627 NRIETFSLTGSFL
+627 NRIETYSVTGSFL
-640 FDKLLNVDGISFG
+640 FDKLLDLDGVSFG

-673 TFGSG
+673 TYSSG
-678 TAYGSLASLSVPNTL
+678 TAYGSLASLAVPNTL
-693 ANPQLTGGIRQET
+693 ANPQLTGGMRVET
-706 EYGIEMK
+706 EFGLEMR
-713 FLNNRLG
+713 FLDNRLG
-720 LDLTYFDRED
+720 FDLTYFDRED
-730 SGLPVAVT
+730 SKLPVAVT
-738 SAASTGYSGL
+738 AAGGTGYTGL
-748 SVNSKITSSTGFEVM
+748 SVNSKITSSTGVEVM
-763 LSGTPIQTE
+763 VSGTPILTD

-789 DFIYPGIDR
+789 DFIYPGIER
-798 INIYGGSLSWSGLK
+798 NILNSWLSWSSMDL
-812 VQEVVG
+812 QEIVG
-818 EEYGMLYGRQRL
+818 EEWGMLYGRKRL
-830 KDDNGNWVYYASGTH
+830 KDDNGNWVYYASGNH
-845 RYENNTLMGNIM
+845 RYENNQLLGNIM

-873 DLAIGIDF
+873 DLSIGIDF

-887 HSITDMFSMAAG
+887 HSVTDMFSMGAG
-899 LHEYTAGVNDK
+899 LHEYTAGLNDK
-910 GNQKRDPVSAG
+910 GNPKRDPVSAG

-931 DGSAADFYLAPD
+931 DGSVADFYRDPN

-972 NFDSDK
+972 SFDGDK
-978 LSNTPFTSIDV
+978 LSNTPFTGINV
-989 ALIGTNLA
+989 ALIGNNLA
-997 ILSETSDW
+997 ILSETTDW

-1022 SNWSGSAFASEG
+1022 SGWSGSNYASEG
-1034 GQLPSARSFGLNVAL
+1034 GQLPSARSVGLNVSL

>member
-76 GFVTQNVTVG
+76 GFITQNVTVG

-253 YDQAW
+253 YDQSW

-272 ASFNGQNIPYYAAD
+272 AAFNGQNIPYYAAD

-306 NHPNFGEQRGWSPN
+306 NHPNFGELRGWSPN
-320 PNNVKNFFETGM
+320 PNNVKNFFETGI
-332 KSATSVAFGKGGDD
+332 KSATSVAFGKGGED

-355 TDNKLPVPNAS
+355 TDNQLPVPNAS
-366 RKTYD
+366 RNTYD
-371 LNINGSVDITDKFTV
+371 LNINGSVDITDKFTM

-423 RLRDNYNYEGAFYTW
+423 RLRDNYHYEGAFYTW

-537 ITDKFDISALLGY
+537 ITDKFDISALVGY

-615 RFDYSSTADSEN
+615 RFDYSSTADTEN
-627 NRIETFSLTGSFL
+627 NRIETYSLTGSFL

-678 TAYGSLASLSVPNTL
+678 TAYGSLASLAVPNTL

-845 RYENNTLMGNIM
+845 RYENNVLMGNIM

-978 LSNTPFTSIDV
+978 LSNTPFTSIDI

-997 ILSETSDW
+997 ILSETTDW

-1022 SNWSGSAFASEG
+1022 SNWSGNAFASEG

>member
-13 FMIMFQWGLAQTSV
+13 FMIMFQWGLAQSSV

-71 SVSYV
+71 SISYV
-76 GFVTQNVTVG
+76 GFITQNVTVG

-115 KSLGYAQQKVDGATL
+115 KSLGYAQQKVEGASLT
-130 NKTKELDFKTAL
+130 KTKELDFKTAL
-142 AGKVAGVQVISGPSS
+142 AGKVAGVQVISGTSS
-157 TFESTAIRLRGEQ
+157 SFEQSAIRLRGEM

-179 EMAASDINTDNIDNI
+179 KMSSTDVNTDNIDNI

-202 TALYGADARSGVIV
+202 TALYGAEARSGVIV

-222 KAGETYITVD
+222 KAGETYISID
-232 HNTVASNISRLHPYQ
+232 HNTVASNVSRTPDYQ

-253 YDQAW
+253 YYQDW

-286 ESWGPRLDGTL
+286 ESWGPKLDGTL

-306 NHPNFGEQRGWSPN
+306 NHPNFGEQRGWSPS
-320 PNNVKNFFETGM
+320 PNNVKNFFDTGV
-332 KSATSVAFGKGGDD
+332 KSTTSVSFAKGGDD
-346 YSFRATGRY
+346 YSFRATGRVNQS
-355 TDNKLPVPNAS
+355 TLPIPNAS
-366 RKTYD
+366 RDSYD
-371 LNINGSVDITDKFTV
+371 LNINGSLDLTDKLSV
-386 YTALNARI
+386 YTSLNARI
-394 QNTDNF
+394 QNTDN
-400 VSSGYGSLQ
+400 SAGSGYSSIM
-409 SNFSQWW
+409 SNLSQWW

-423 RLRDNYNYEGAFYTW
+423 RIRDNYNYEGAFYTW

-471 GNFGFDYSIMD
+471 GNFGFDYQIAD
-482 GLSANVEVNRR
+482 GLSANAEVNRR
-493 AYNRTNWSRGYVGQN
+493 AYNRTSNGRNFIGQN

-513 ASYGEGSFT
+513 AAYNEGSFV

-532 NYQKA
+532 NYTKA
-537 ITDKFDISALLGY
+537 ITDKFDVSALIGY
-550 KAEQYRS
+550 QAKQFRS
-557 INTSA
+557 ISTSA

-569 IPDFYTIANSKDKPG
+569 IPDFYTIANSVDKPN
-584 YSTYRL
+584 YSSYRT
-590 NNSNRAVYSSVSL
+590 NNSGRAAYSSVSL

-615 RFDYSSTADSEN
+615 RFDWSSTAAADN
-627 NRIETFSLTGSFL
+627 NRIETYSITGSFL
-640 FDKLLNVDGISFG
+640 FDRLVNLEGVSFG

-678 TAYGSLASLSVPNTL
+678 TAYGSLASLAVPNTL
-693 ANPQLTGGIRQET
+693 ANPMLTGGIRQET
-706 EYGIEMK
+706 EFGLEMK

-720 LDLTYFDRED
+720 FDVTYFDRED
-730 SGLPVAVT
+730 SGLPVAV
-738 SAASTGYSGL
+738 SAAGSTGYTGL
-748 SVNSKITSSTGFEVM
+748 SVNSKITSSTGVEVM
-763 LSGTPIQTE
+763 ISGTPIQTE
-772 DLRWDVSVN
+772 DLRWDVAVN

-789 DFIYPGIDR
+789 DFIYPGIER
-798 INIYGGSLSWSGLK
+798 NILSSWLSWSSMDL
-812 VQEVVG
+812 QEIVG
-818 EEYGMLYGRQRL
+818 EEWGMLYGRKRL
-830 KDDNGNWVYYASGTH
+830 QDDNGNWVYYASGNH
-845 RYENNTLMGNIM
+845 RYENNQILGNIM

-887 HSITDMFSMAAG
+887 HSVTDMFSMASGQHSWTAG
-899 LHEYTAGVNDK
+899 LNDK
-910 GNQKRDPVSAG
+910 GNPKRDAVSAG
-921 GGIHQVGVYA
+921 GGVHQVGVYA
-931 DGSAADFYLAPD
+931 DGSAADFYRAPD

-954 LWLVDASFV
+954 LWLVDASFW

-972 NFDSDK
+972 TFDKDQIKNS
-978 LSNTPFTSIDV
+978 PFASIDI

-997 ILSETSDW
+997 ILSENKDW

-1010 AKTPGLDPSELG
+1010 AKNPGLDPSELG
-1022 SNWSGSAFASEG
+1022 GNWSGNNFASEG

>member
-39 PGATVVVAGT
+39 PGATVLVAGT

-61 SISASEGDVL
+61 SIAATEGDVL
-71 SVSYV
+71 SISYV
-76 GFVTQNVTVG
+76 GFVTQNVTIG
-86 ASASVNV
+86 ASATVNV
-93 TLVSDNT
+93 TLVSDNA

-115 KSLGYAQQKVDGATL
+115 KSLGYAQQTVDGATL
-130 NKTKELDFKTAL
+130 NRTKELDFKTAL

-253 YDQAW
+253 YGQAW
-258 DTFAYNPATDPASW
+258 DTFAYNPATDPSSW
-272 ASFNGQNIPYYAAD
+272 AAFQGQNIPYYAAD

-320 PNNVKNFFETGM
+320 PNNIKNFFDTGM
-332 KSATSVAFGKGGDD
+332 KSATSVSFGKGGED
-346 YSFRATGRY
+346 YSFRATGRV

-366 RKTYD
+366 RNTYD
-371 LNINGSVDITDKFTV
+371 VNINMSVDLTDKITM
-386 YTALNARI
+386 YSALNARI

-423 RLRDNYNYEGAFYTW
+423 RLRDNYHYEGAFYTW

-471 GNFGFDYSIMD
+471 GNFGFDYKIMD

-493 AYNRTNWSRGYVGQN
+493 AYNRTSNSRNFIGVN
-508 TLSTQ
+508 SLSTQ
-513 ASYGEGSFT
+513 AAYSEGSFV
-522 SEQNEFRARL
+522 SENNEFRARL
-532 NYQKA
+532 NYTKA
-537 ITDKFDISALLGY
+537 ITDKFDVSALVGY
-550 KAEQYRS
+550 SAKQYRS

-562 STSGGLA
+562 GTSGGLA
-569 IPDFYTIANSKDKPG
+569 IPDFYTIANSVDKPS
-584 YSTYRL
+584 YSTYRT
-590 NNSNRAVYSSVSL
+590 NNSGRAAYSSVSL

-615 RFDYSSTADSEN
+615 RFDWSSTAAAEQ
-627 NRIETFSLTGSFL
+627 NRIETYSITGSFL
-640 FDKLLNVDGISFG
+640 FDKLVNLEGVSFG

-678 TAYGSLASLSVPNTL
+678 TAYGSLASLAVPNTL
-693 ANPQLTGGIRQET
+693 ANPQLNGGIRKET
-706 EYGIEMK
+706 EYGIEMR

-720 LDLTYFDRED
+720 FDLTYFDRED
-730 SGLPVAVT
+730 SGLPVAV
-738 SAASTGYSGL
+738 SAAGSTGYTGL

-772 DLRWDVSVN
+772 DVRWDVSVN

-789 DFIYPGIDR
+789 DFIYPGIER
-798 INIYGGSLSWSGLK
+798 NILNSWLSWSSMDL
-812 VQEVVG
+812 QEIVG
-818 EEYGMLYGRQRL
+818 EEWGMLYGRKRL
-830 KDDNGNWVYYASGTH
+830 KDDNGNWVYYESGNH
-845 RYENNTLMGNIM
+845 RYENNQLLGNVM
-857 PDYTG
+857 PNYTG

-881 QEGGLY
+881 QDGGLY
-887 HSITDMFSMAAG
+887 HSVTDMFSMAAG
-899 LHEYTAGVNDK
+899 LHEWTAGVNDK

-921 GGIHQVGVYA
+921 GGVHQVGVYA
-931 DGSAADFYLAPD
+931 DGSAADFYRAPD

-978 LSNTPFTSIDV
+978 LSNSPFTSIDI

-997 ILSETSDW
+997 ILSETTDW

-1010 AKTPGLDPSELG
+1010 AKNPGLDPSELG
-1022 SNWSGSAFASEG
+1022 SGWSGGNYASEG

>member
-39 PGATVVVAGT
+39 PGATVLVAGT

-71 SVSYV
+71 SISYV
-76 GFVTQNVTVG
+76 GFVTQNVTIG
-86 ASASVNV
+86 ASATVNV
-93 TLVSDNT
+93 TLVSDNA

-115 KSLGYAQQKVDGATL
+115 KSLGYAQQKVEGAALT
-130 NKTKELDFKTAL
+130 KTKELDFKTAL
-142 AGKVAGVQVISGPSS
+142 AGKVAGVQVISGTSS
-157 TFESTAIRLRGEQ
+157 SFEASAIRLRGEM

-179 EMAASDINTDNIDNI
+179 KMSSTDINTDNIDNI

-202 TALYGADARSGVIV
+202 TALYGAEARSGVIV

-222 KAGETYITVD
+222 KAGETFITVD
-232 HNTVASNISRLHPYQ
+232 HNTVASNVSRIHPYQ

-253 YDQAW
+253 YSQSFSQ
-258 DTFAYNPATDPASW
+258 FAYNPSTDPSSW
-272 ASFNGQNIPYYAAD
+272 AAFQGQNLPYYAAD
-286 ESWGPRLDGTL
+286 ESWGPKMDGTL
-297 ARHWDSWIP
+297 VRHWDSWIP
-306 NHPNFGEQRGWSPN
+306 NHPNFGEVRGWSPN
-320 PNNVKNFFETGM
+320 PNNVKNFFDTGM
-332 KSATSVAFGKGGDD
+332 KSTTSLSFGKGGDD
-346 YSFRATGRY
+346 YSLRATGRVNQS
-355 TDNKLPVPNAS
+355 TLPIPNAS
-366 RKTYD
+366 RDSYD
-371 LNINGSVDITDKFTV
+371 VNINGSVDLTDNFTM
-386 YTALNARI
+386 YSSLNARI
-394 QNTDNF
+394 QNTDNTAG
-400 VSSGYGSLQ
+400 SGYTTLM

-416 QRQLDMD
+416 QRQLDMT
-423 RLRDNYNYEGAFYTW
+423 RIKENYFYEGAFYSW
-438 NRRSARNARPQYWDA
+438 NRRSARDGRPQYWDA
-453 PHYEQYQNTNNNE
+453 PQYEQYQNTNNNE

-471 GNFGFDYSIMD
+471 GNFGFDYQIAD

-493 AYNRTNWSRGYVGQN
+493 AYNRTSWNRGYIGKN
-508 TLSTQ
+508 TLNTQ

-532 NYQKA
+532 NYNKSILENLD
-537 ITDKFDISALLGY
+537 ITALVGY
-550 KAEQYRS
+550 GAKQFRS
-557 INTSA
+557 LSTSA

-569 IPDFYTIANSKDKPG
+569 IPDFYTIANSVDKPG
-584 YSTYRL
+584 YSSYRTK
-590 NNSNRAVYSSVSL
+590 NSGRSAYSSVSI

-615 RFDYSSTADSEN
+615 RLDWSSTADSQN
-627 NRIETFSLTGSFL
+627 NRIETYSITGSFL
-640 FDKLLNVDGISFG
+640 FDKLVNLDGVSFG

-706 EYGIEMK
+706 EFGVEMR
-713 FLNNRLG
+713 FLDNRLG
-720 LDLTYFDRED
+720 FDLTYFDRED

-738 SAASTGYSGL
+738 AAASTGYSGL
-748 SVNSKITSSTGFEVM
+748 SVNSKITSSTGVEVM
-763 LSGTPIQTE
+763 FTGTPIQTE
-772 DLRWDVSVN
+772 DIRWDVSFN

-789 DFIYPGIDR
+789 DFIYPGIER
-798 INIYGGSLSWSGLK
+798 INIYGGSISWSGLK
-812 VQEVVG
+812 VQEIVG
-818 EEYGMLYGRQRL
+818 EEWGMLYGRTRT
-830 KDDNGNWVYYASGTH
+830 KDENGNFIYYESGNH
-845 RYENNTLMGNIM
+845 RYENNQLLGNIM

-887 HSITDMFSMAAG
+887 HSVTDMFSMYSGMHEFTAG
-899 LHEYTAGVNDK
+899 LNDK
-910 GNQKRDPVSAG
+910 GNPKRDPVSAG

-931 DGSAADFYLAPD
+931 DGSTADFYRAPD
-943 SWAWGNWTRDD
+943 SWSKGNWTRDD
-954 LWLVDASFV
+954 MWLVDASFV

-972 NFDSDK
+972 TFDADK
-978 LSNTPFTSIDV
+978 LSNSPFTGIDI

-997 ILSETSDW
+997 ILSETTDW

-1010 AKTPGLDPSELG
+1010 AKNPGLDPSELG
-1022 SNWSGSAFASEG
+1022 GNWSGSTYASEG
-1034 GQLPSARSFGLNVAL
+1034 GQLPSARSFGINVAL

>member
-39 PGATVVVAGT
+39 PGATVIVAGT

-76 GFVTQNVTVG
+76 GFVTQNVTIG
-86 ASASVNV
+86 ASATINV
-93 TLVSDNT
+93 TLVSDNA

-115 KSLGYAQQKVDGATL
+115 KSLGYAQQKVEGSALT
-130 NKTKELDFKTAL
+130 KTKELDFKTAL

-157 TFESTAIRLRGEQ
+157 TFESSAIRLRGEQ

-179 EMAASDINTDNIDNI
+179 KMSSTDINTDNIDNI

-202 TALYGADARSGVIV
+202 TALYGAEARSGVIV

-253 YDQAW
+253 YDQSW

-272 ASFNGQNIPYYAAD
+272 AAFNGQNIPYYAAD

-306 NHPNFGEQRGWSPN
+306 NHPNFGELRGWSPN
-320 PNNVKNFFETGM
+320 PNNVKNFFETGI
-332 KSATSVAFGKGGDD
+332 KSATSVAFGKGGED

-355 TDNKLPVPNAS
+355 TDNQLPVPNAS
-366 RKTYD
+366 RNTYD
-371 LNINGSVDITDKFTV
+371 LNINGSVDITDKFTM

-423 RLRDNYNYEGAFYTW
+423 RLRDNYHYEGAFYTW

-537 ITDKFDISALLGY
+537 ITDKFDISALVGY

-569 IPDFYTIANSKDKPG
+569 IPDFYTIANSVDKPG
-584 YSTYRL
+584 YSTYRT
-590 NNSNRAVYSSVSL
+590 NNSGRAAYSSVSL

-615 RFDYSSTADSEN
+615 RFDWSSTAAAEN
-627 NRIETFSLTGSFL
+627 NRIETYSLTGSFL

-678 TAYGSLASLSVPNTL
+678 TAYGSLASLAVPNTL
-693 ANPQLTGGIRQET
+693 ANPQLTGGIRKET

-845 RYENNTLMGNIM
+845 RYENNVLMGNIM

-881 QEGGLY
+881 QDGGLY

-978 LSNTPFTSIDV
+978 LSNTPFTSIDI

-997 ILSETSDW
+997 ILSETTDW

-1022 SNWSGSAFASEG
+1022 SGWSGGNYASEG

>member
-1 MKTNLKKFLALS
+1 
-13 FMIMFQWGLAQTSV
+13 MIMFQWSFAQKSV
-27 SGTVSDSSGVPL
+27 SGTVSDSAGVPL
-39 PGATVVVAGT
+39 PGATVVVDGT

-61 SISASEGDVL
+61 SIMANEGDVL

-76 GFVTQNVTVG
+76 GFTTQKVTVG
-86 ASASVNV
+86 ASATLNV
-93 TLVSDNT
+93 TLAADNA

-115 KSLGYAQQKVDGATL
+115 KSLGYAQQKVEGSALT
-130 NKTKELDFKTAL
+130 KTKQLDFKTAL
-142 AGKVAGVQVISGPSS
+142 AGKVAGVQVISGTSS
-157 TFESTAIRLRGEQ
+157 TFEPSAIRLRGEQ

-179 EMAASDINTDNIDNI
+179 KMSSTDINTDNIDNI
-194 TILKGAAA
+194 TVLKGAAA
-202 TALYGADARSGVIV
+202 TALYGSEARSGVIV

-222 KAGETYITVD
+222 QAGETYITVD
-232 HNTVASNISRLHPYQ
+232 HNTVASTISRLHPYQ

-253 YDQAW
+253 YDQSW
-258 DTFAYNPATDPASW
+258 DTFTYNPATDPASW
-272 ASFNGQNIPYYAAD
+272 AAFQGQNIPYYAAD
-286 ESWGPRLDGTL
+286 ESWGPKLDGTL

-306 NHPNFGEQRGWSPN
+306 NHPNFGELRPWSAN
-320 PNNVKNFFETGM
+320 PNNIKNFFETGVT
-332 KSATSVAFGKGGDD
+332 STTSVSFGKGGDD
-346 YSFRATGRY
+346 YSFRATGRA
-355 TDNKLPVPNAS
+355 TQATLPVPNAA
-366 RKTYD
+366 RDTYD
-371 LNINGSVDITDKFTV
+371 VNINGSVDLSDKLTM
-386 YTALNARI
+386 YSALNARI
-394 QNTDNF
+394 QNTDNY

-423 RLRDNYNYEGAFYTW
+423 RLKNNYHYEGAFYTW

-471 GNFGFDYSIMD
+471 GNFGFNYDIID

-493 AYNRTNWSRGYVGQN
+493 AYNRTSWNRGYIGVN

-513 ASYGEGSFT
+513 ASYGEGSFV
-522 SEQNEFRARL
+522 SEQNELRARL
-532 NYQKA
+532 NYSKA
-537 ITDKFDISALLGY
+537 ITSNFDVNAIVGY
-550 KAEQYRS
+550 GARQFRS
-557 INTSA
+557 ISTSA

-569 IPDFYTIANSKDKPG
+569 IPDFYTIANSKDKPS
-584 YSTYRL
+584 YSTYRS
-590 NNSNRAVYSSVSL
+590 NSSGRSAYASVSL

-615 RFDYSSTADSEN
+615 RFDWSSTADSMN
-627 NRIETFSLTGSFL
+627 NRIETYSVTGSFL
-640 FDKLLNVDGISFG
+640 FDRLLDLDGVSFG

-673 TFGSG
+673 TYSSG
-678 TAYGSLASLSVPNTL
+678 TAYGSLASLAVPNTL
-693 ANPQLTGGIRQET
+693 ANPQLTGGMRVET
-706 EYGIEMK
+706 EFGLEMR
-713 FLNNRLG
+713 FLDNRLG
-720 LDLTYFDRED
+720 FDFTYFDRED
-730 SGLPVAVT
+730 SKLPVAVT
-738 SAASTGYSGL
+738 AAGGTGYTGL
-748 SVNSKITSSTGFEVM
+748 SVNSKITSSTGVEVM
-763 LSGTPIQTE
+763 ISGTPILTD

-789 DFIYPGIDR
+789 DFIYPGIER
-798 INIYGGSLSWSGLK
+798 NILNSWLSWSSMDL
-812 VQEVVG
+812 QEIVG
-818 EEYGMLYGRQRL
+818 EEWGMLYGRKRL
-830 KDDNGNWVYYASGTH
+830 KDDNGNWVYYASGNH
-845 RYENNTLMGNIM
+845 RYENNQLLGNIM

-887 HSITDMFSMAAG
+887 HSVTDMFSMGAG
-899 LHEYTAGVNDK
+899 LHEYTAGLNDK
-910 GNQKRDPVSAG
+910 GNPKRDPVSAG

-931 DGSAADFYLAPD
+931 DGSVADFYRDPN

-972 NFDSDK
+972 SFDGDK
-978 LSNTPFTSIDV
+978 LSNTPFTGINV
-989 ALIGTNLA
+989 ALIGNNLA
-997 ILSETSDW
+997 ILSETTDW

-1022 SNWSGSAFASEG
+1022 SGWSGSNYASEG
-1034 GQLPSARSFGLNVAL
+1034 GQLPSARSVGLNVSL